1 MHARTFCGVVSEQ
14 RARGGQDE
22 IGPWMMK
29 VVDVFRCGVLKD
41 YRTWDREGGRGWC
54 SVCRALLWRRSAT
67 VRRTPPRRAETRGRS
82 DKVKERRA
90 RIEVIALSDGGAP
103 GEERYPSIV
112 PAACRRRAP
121 HGHATQRDRHR
132 GSVRPRDPLA
142 AEHDRRERLW

>member
-54 SVCRALLWRRSAT
+54 SVCRALPWRRM
-67 VRRTPPRRAETRGRS
+67 RDGGGPRVNARAAETRGRS
-82 DKVKERRA
+82 ETRSDGCDA
-90 RIEVIALSDGGAP
+90 HDPRIRYEVIALSA
-103 GEERYPSIV
+103 EEP
-112 PAACRRRAP
+112 C
-121 HGHATQRDRHR
+121 
-132 GSVRPRDPLA
+132 
-142 AEHDRRERLW
+142 

>member
-1 MHARTFCGVVSEQ
+1 MHARTFCGVVSDQ

-54 SVCRALLWRRSAT
+54 SVCRALPWRRE
-67 VRRTPPRRAETRGRS
+67 RDGGGPRAAETRGRS

-103 GEERYPSIV
+103 GEERYPSNCARYV
-112 PAACRRRAP
+112 PFIYRFI
-121 HGHATQRDRHR
+121 
-132 GSVRPRDPLA
+132 S
-142 AEHDRRERLW
+142 